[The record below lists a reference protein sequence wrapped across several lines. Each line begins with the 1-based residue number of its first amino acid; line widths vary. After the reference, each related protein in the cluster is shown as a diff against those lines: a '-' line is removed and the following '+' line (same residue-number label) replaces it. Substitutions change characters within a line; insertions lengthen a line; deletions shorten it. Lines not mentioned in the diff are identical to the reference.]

1 VLSLQKNAL
10 KKIALK
16 ILDCICI
23 AICTVFGL
31 GVVYVLL
38 QIFFIASFSVP
49 TESMVPVITP
59 GDKVLVCK
67 CLTGSRL
74 FDYRDAADGKAVTV
88 RRTPRFYKFQRNDIL
103 VFNFPHRASWS
114 VIEMD
119 WRVYYIKRC
128 IGLPGDTVSINNF
141 VYHVNSDELHFAPSP
156 QQFKF
161 CFPDDSVA
169 RSAMAGYLVD
179 KGDTVNRWT
188 IRDFG
193 PLIVPQKG
201 RTLSI
206 TRKNIRNYRMAIE
219 WETHGKI
226 AVKNDTILLNNKPI
240 TDYTF
245 KEDYYFMAGDYA
257 INSRDSRYWGFVPD
271 PFIVGKAALI
281 WWSGR
286 RDGFCWKRI

>member
-1 VLSLQKNAL
+1 
-10 KKIALK
+10 
-16 ILDCICI
+16 
-23 AICTVFGL
+23 
-31 GVVYVLL
+31 
-38 QIFFIASFSVP
+38 
-49 TESMVPVITP
+49 
-59 GDKVLVCK
+59 
-67 CLTGSRL
+67 
-74 FDYRDAADGKAVTV
+74 
-88 RRTPRFYKFQRNDIL
+88 
-103 VFNFPHRASWS
+103 
-114 VIEMD
+114 
-119 WRVYYIKRC
+119 
-128 IGLPGDTVSINNF
+128 
-141 VYHVNSDELHFAPSP
+141 
-156 QQFKF
+156 
-161 CFPDDSVA
+161 
-169 RSAMAGYLVD
+169 MAGYLVD